1 MKRTKIVRLREST
14 YEELRKWGEM
24 GNDTDDIVSM
34 MLEFWEKHHR
44 DKK

>member
-1 MKRTKIVRLREST
+1 
-14 YEELRKWGEM
+14 M

-34 MLEFWEKHHR
+34 MLEFYEKHHHK